1 MKKARNIVLDCIN
14 VIVSFLFCRWF
25 FMKYLYG
32 HYLSIIT
39 YQITTTDFL
48 GPLIVVLILTYILY
62 ISLSFIYKDRIN
74 KKGII
79 ILYLLYFVCLV
90 YLLLFKNFGI
100 RGITFNPFDMIKNI
114 ISGNT
119 FVPLMNVLMF
129 IPLGILSK
137 GNKKVLP
144 FYFIGILFI
153 EILQYTFSLGI
164 FDIADIIS
172 NYVGTIIGYSIS
184 ESKFFNLIINKIK

>member
-1 MKKARNIVLDCIN
+1 M
-14 VIVSFLFCRWF
+14 
-25 FMKYLYG
+25 
-32 HYLSIIT
+32 
-39 YQITTTDFL
+39 
-48 GPLIVVLILTYILY
+48 Y

-100 RGITFNPFDMIKNI
+100 RGITFNPFDMIKDI

-137 GNKKVLP
+137 GNKNILRLVVKKSPTGESTHYFFHSQDDKV
-144 FYFIGILFI
+144 
-153 EILQYTFSLGI
+153 EVSC
-164 FDIADIIS
+164 
-172 NYVGTIIGYSIS
+172 
-184 ESKFFNLIINKIK
+184 

>member
-1 MKKARNIVLDCIN
+1 
-14 VIVSFLFCRWF
+14 
-25 FMKYLYG
+25 MKYLYG

-100 RGITFNPFDMIKNI
+100 RGITFNPFDMIKDI

>member
-1 MKKARNIVLDCIN
+1 MV
-14 VIVSFLFCRWF
+14 F

-90 YLLLFKNFGI
+90 LSV
-100 RGITFNPFDMIKNI
+100 I
-114 ISGNT
+114 I
-119 FVPLMNVLMF
+119 
-129 IPLGILSK
+129 
-137 GNKKVLP
+137 
-144 FYFIGILFI
+144 
-153 EILQYTFSLGI
+153 
-164 FDIADIIS
+164 
-172 NYVGTIIGYSIS
+172 
-184 ESKFFNLIINKIK
+184 